1 MSWCFGS
8 DVCLCSST
16 PVPYSLTEIQPS
28 SQVVVWWLQE
38 QQAELQ
44 AEITFGDVFLRAGYY
59 AHETCIQ
66 LLGNEGR
73 RDCENVCQ
81 RNDGF
86 RIALKCCHLVS
97 FICFGG

>member
-1 MSWCFGS
+1 M
-8 DVCLCSST
+8 
-16 PVPYSLTEIQPS
+16 
-28 SQVVVWWLQE
+28 VVWRLQE

-59 AHETCIQ
+59 ARETCIQ

-86 RIALKCCHLVS
+86 RNALKCCHLVS